1 MTGGESAGRLLD
13 GKLNTSLGLLPL
25 AVGDLIEIQQI
36 QSKYLVLNIS
46 NQIIFTWQVTIG
58 YQTSGPVELQTNY
71 FDRQPIRH
79 QQVEDEEVDRVN
91 PLEDLKHVMDSIL
104 YPTVAESLLKVM
116 LVECSVVVVFA
127 AVVGSLPWAG
137 VEVEALAA
145 VEVD

>member
-1 MTGGESAGRLLD
+1 
-13 GKLNTSLGLLPL
+13 
-25 AVGDLIEIQQI
+25 
-36 QSKYLVLNIS
+36 
-46 NQIIFTWQVTIG
+46 
-58 YQTSGPVELQTNY
+58 
-71 FDRQPIRH
+71 
-79 QQVEDEEVDRVN
+79 VEDEEVDRVN
-91 PLEDLKHVMDSIL
+91 PLADLKHAMDSIP